1 MNVKQNF
8 RFFFFWVQAYIPSKG
23 MKRKNCC
30 SGDMEDLF
38 LKANLIIVRIP
49 TVFPRVN
56 KMLGRVGK
64 LVESLDAERKTLEEK
79 LQRLQTSEEDKVE
92 QSSKEK
98 HLVSH

>member
-1 MNVKQNF
+1 MGAGLYSVKRNEEKKLLF
-8 RFFFFWVQAYIPSKG
+8 WRYGRF
-23 MKRKNCC
+23 
-30 SGDMEDLF
+30 F

-98 HLVSH
+98 HLVSHYFCHRNSLKN